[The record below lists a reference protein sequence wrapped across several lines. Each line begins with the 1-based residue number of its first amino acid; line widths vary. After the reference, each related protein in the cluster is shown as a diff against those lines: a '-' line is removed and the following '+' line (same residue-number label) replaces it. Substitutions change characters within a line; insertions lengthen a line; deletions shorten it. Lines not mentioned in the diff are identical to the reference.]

1 MAQRFVDA
9 ATQQLAPVYDQ
20 QATAIQS
27 QVPAI
32 QNLYNTLVQGLQT
45 QYDTQLNTGVQQIT
59 EDASARGVLRS
70 TLPVDARQA
79 LTTQLGQAL
88 MTSRGE
94 LAAKQ
99 AGDIA
104 NVNEKLGTLGIQR
117 ASNIADLA
125 RALES
130 QDLEQ
135 QKFQFAKTESDRDY
149 ALQQQQLADKRA
161 ASVRS
166 NARASA
172 SDTVSPDT
180 AAASILL
187 QYRGADQKVSPQVF
201 RIARQA
207 YIEAGGN
214 NKTFMD
220 RYWNFA
226 NQAHWWDYYYG
237 A

>member
-117 ASNIADLA
+117 ATSIADLA
-125 RALES
+125 RALETD
-130 QDLEQ
+130 DLNR
-135 QKFQFAKTESDRDY
+135 QKFEYQKQID
-149 ALQQQQLADKRA
+149 QQQLALKQRKI
-161 ASVRS
+161 S
-166 NARASA
+166 ASA
-172 SDTVSPDT
+172 AAQKGAPSGLVNTIYSFLNSKKGRDSFVSPET
-180 AAASILL
+180 
-187 QYRGADQKVSPQVF
+187 F
-201 RIARQA
+201 RAGLVQWTN
-207 YIEAGGN
+207 AGGSPSSFVD
-214 NKTFMD
+214 TFGGFV
-220 RYWNFA
+220 NPVHQKQFGG
-226 NQAHWWDYYYG
+226 YY
-237 A
+237 